1 MAAVL
6 APAAAVVEHDSAS
19 PTAIIA
25 GSAVN
30 QDGRSSSL
38 TAPNGPAQSRLLASA
53 LSSGKLR
60 PSAVQAVAVHGT
72 GTPLGDPIEVGA
84 LGQALHRHL
93 GSAESAEGPVALP
106 SVKACFGHTE
116 GAAGLT
122 GMLLAAC
129 SLGHTSHPAI
139 MNFRCVVAEAC
150 VPDMNR
156 ISIAKLYAWVPGRRL
171 AVSALHNRLCLLDL
185 LVVCIS
191 MTLSMA

>member
-6 APAAAVVEHDSAS
+6 APLLAEHASAS

-25 GSAVN
+25 GSAIN

-38 TAPNGPAQSRLLASA
+38 TAPNGPAQSRLLTSA
-53 LSSGKLR
+53 LTSGSLR

-84 LGQALHRHL
+84 LGQALHRQL
-93 GSAESAEGPVALP
+93 GSEESAEEPVALP
-106 SVKACFGHTE
+106 SVKAYFGHTE

-139 MNFRCVVAEAC
+139 MNFRCVVAAFC
-150 VPDMNR
+150 VSDMGR
-156 ISIAKLYAWVPGRRL
+156 ISIAELYK
-171 AVSALHNRLCLLDL
+171 
-185 LVVCIS
+185 
-191 MTLSMA
+191 